1 MLRGIVCATFAGAMS
16 ITFNSIPLSLNT
28 PGAWVEF
35 DASRAVRGLQAM
47 PHDVLIVA
55 QKTSGGLATVEV
67 PYLVK
72 SADEARALGGQ
83 HSQAYQMVAA
93 YKAIDSL
100 TPVYLI
106 VQTDNGAGVAAAGSI
121 TVAGTATEAGESP
134 IYIAGR
140 RVSVAVTVGMTAAQ
154 WETAALAA
162 LALEADLPVS
172 YSANSGTGVDFAAI
186 HKGTQ
191 GNDIRLGVAL
201 QAGERAPAG
210 FTFTVTQLSAGATD
224 VSYTNVITAMADDQY
239 HTVVCGLNS
248 STALGLMVTEL
259 ESRWGPMRAIE
270 GHAFAAGNDS
280 QANLTTTGNGFNSAN
295 LTYVGYENSALAPAP
310 WEVAARVAAYSAIG
324 MQADPVR
331 AFTGLN
337 LQCAAAHR
345 GVRFTRA
352 QRDTL
357 LTDGVSTVL
366 ASSDGRMLLELLITT
381 YQLNALSIPDKAL
394 RDLTV
399 VRGLAFLR
407 FTLRSRILSKFARFK
422 LADDGNDVPGQPMVT
437 PSIIKTEILA
447 WFKDLQALGQ
457 VENYDQFAAELII
470 ERDVSD
476 PNRVNCILPPDMVN
490 NFLIFAGQIAFK
502 L

>member
-1 MLRGIVCATFAGAMS
+1 MAIS
-16 ITFNSIPLSLNT
+16 FNQIPLNLNT
-28 PGAWVEF
+28 PGAFVEF

-47 PHDVLIVA
+47 PHDVLIIA
-55 QKTSGGLATVEV
+55 QKTTGGSATVEV
-67 PYLVK
+67 PHLVK

-83 HSQAYQMVAA
+83 HSQAYQMVKA
-93 YKAIDSL
+93 YKEIDSL
-100 TPVYLI
+100 TPVWVI
-106 VQTDNGAGVAAAGSI
+106 FQSDNGSGVPATGSFVI
-121 TVAGTATEAGESP
+121 SGTATEAGETP
-134 IYIAGR
+134 LYISGR
-140 RVSVAVTVGMTAAQ
+140 RVSVAIPTGMTAAQ

-162 LALEADLPVS
+162 LALEADLPVACT
-172 YSANSGTGVDFAAI
+172 ANAGTGVDVTAVND
-186 HKGTQ
+186 GTQ
-191 GNDIRLGVAL
+191 GNDIRIGVAL
-201 QAGERAPAG
+201 QPGERVPAG
-210 FTFTVTQLSAGATD
+210 LSFTLTQPASGATD

-248 STALGLMVTEL
+248 STALGAIVTEI

-310 WEVAARVAAYSAIG
+310 WEVAARAAAYSALG
-324 MQADPVR
+324 AQTDPVR

-337 LQCAAAHR
+337 LQVAAAHR
-345 GVRFTRA
+345 GSRFTRA

-357 LTDGVSTVL
+357 LTDGISTVM
-366 ASSDGRMLLELLITT
+366 AASDGRMLIERLVTT
-381 YQLNALSIPDKAL
+381 YQTNSLAIPDKAL

-407 FTLRSRILSKFARFK
+407 FTLRARITSKFNRFK
-422 LADDGNDVPGQPMVT
+422 LADDGNEVPGQPMVT

-447 WFKDLQALGQ
+447 WFKDLQALGV
-457 VENYDQFAAELII
+457 VENFEQFAAELIV
-470 ERDVSD
+470 ERDISD
-476 PNRVNCILPPDMVN
+476 PNRVNCILPPDIVN